1 MVLSASWTLG
11 LAPAAKLPDAL
22 PAAPSKPKA
31 PGYRPHPLG
40 RPRPEADNVIALEVN
55 ACVHRLI
62 DVIILDHEK
71 QTLVIETECRSA
83 INSIID
89 QVVLDA
95 ESNPFSDLKSVRRR
109 YSHAIKRKVIDLVGE
124 ASSSQGISR
133 RQAVKQLQKVAGY
146 DKLVPHVISRWSK
159 QGPNKKR
166 GRKVNSV
173 FEWQVV
179 SQLIYTKIEKVDDV
193 HQIVV
198 LANILR

>member
-1 MVLSASWTLG
+1 MQATKNKPGPKSKATTAKELASQDRKQMVLSASWTLG

-89 QVVLDA
+89 QVVLNA
-95 ESNPFSDLKSVRRR
+95 ESNPFF
-109 YSHAIKRKVIDLVGE
+109 
-124 ASSSQGISR
+124 ASSPCVGGTPTPSNVR
-133 RQAVKQLQKVAGY
+133 
-146 DKLVPHVISRWSK
+146 
-159 QGPNKKR
+159 
-166 GRKVNSV
+166 
-173 FEWQVV
+173 
-179 SQLIYTKIEKVDDV
+179 
-193 HQIVV
+193 
-198 LANILR
+198 